1 MKLADILALHPTATI
16 EAKVAASF
24 YDGTIDYDVPRDTLA
39 IPGWACPDT
48 EGATGRYGD
57 DIDAVIRDYVTP
69 DTLRALNFEDRSND
83 DMSFDGAGYYYA
95 GLAGETAPDEKY
107 GERLPLAI
115 SVYVVIP
122 DDRDPDP
129 DELNGWCASI
139 INRAPDSSLAADAR
153 AWLDGTAADGGPELD
168 RLVADWRA
176 NN

>member
-1 MKLADILALHPTATI
+1 MTIADIIDLHPNATI

-24 YDGTIDYDVPRDTLA
+24 YDGTIDYEIHADTLA

-48 EGATGRYGD
+48 EAATGDYGD

-69 DTLRALNFEDRSND
+69 DAIRALDFEDCSDD
-83 DMSFDGAGYYYA
+83 DMSFDGTGYYYA
-95 GLAGETAPDEKY
+95 ELEGETAPDAN
-107 GERLPLAI
+107 GIRLPLAI
-115 SVYVVIP
+115 TVYVVLSG
-122 DDRDPDP
+122 DRDQGP
-129 DELNGWCASI
+129 DELNAWCADI
-139 INRAPDSSLAADAR
+139 IARAPESDLADDAR

>member
-1 MKLADILALHPTATI
+1 MKLADILAIHPTATI

-24 YDGTIDYDVPRDTLA
+24 YDGTIDYDVEADTLA
-39 IPGWACPDT
+39 IPDWASPDT

-69 DTLRALNFEDRSND
+69 DALRALDFEDASD
-83 DMSFDGAGYYYA
+83 DDSSFDGAGYYYA
-95 GLAGETAPDEKY
+95 DLAGETAPDAN
-107 GERLPLAI
+107 GIRLPIAI
-115 SVYVVIP
+115 TVYVVLP
-122 DDRDPDP
+122 DDRNPDP
-129 DELNGWCASI
+129 DELNWWCAAI
-139 INRAPDSSLAADAR
+139 INSAPDSSLAADAR